1 MHQMGSILYWWS
13 DTLNVPVTIALMGVN
28 GTTIIC
34 FLFCLVCA
42 TTEKW
47 VELFQGVCLG
57 NAASGLSRAAV
68 WECRAHAATS
78 VYRVLVLPAKLVR
91 CSIPS
96 PRPPCAAPLLV
107 TWCCC
112 ECLVHVADFGVP

>member
-1 MHQMGSILYWWS
+1 MLCCAAFAFAMHQMGSILYWWS

-34 FLFCLVCA
+34 FLFCLVRA

-47 VELFQGVCLG
+47 VELFQGVCVG
-57 NAASGLSRAAV
+57 NTTASLSRAAV

-78 VYRVLVLPAKLVR
+78 VYRVLVGPTCQACALFYPFTKATLRSPATGDMV
-91 CSIPS
+91 
-96 PRPPCAAPLLV
+96 LL
-107 TWCCC
+107 
-112 ECLVHVADFGVP
+112 